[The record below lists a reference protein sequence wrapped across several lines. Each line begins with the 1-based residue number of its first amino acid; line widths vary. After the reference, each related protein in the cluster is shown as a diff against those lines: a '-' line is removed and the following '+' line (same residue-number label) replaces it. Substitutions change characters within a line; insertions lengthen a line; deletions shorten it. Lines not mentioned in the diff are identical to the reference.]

1 MILFTPDEL
10 LALQAGLHDTI
21 GTERCEL
28 ALTVNPE
35 EREQREAVIA
45 RCEAL
50 IKRIDNTLKAVK
62 EWTGDDAAWCGLIR
76 EAAETALE
84 ATATA
89 NGRNAAF
96 SDVMQRMDEEMMP

>member
-10 LALQAGLHDTI
+10 RDLRAGLQETI
-21 GTERCEL
+21 EAERQKIIESGS
-28 ALTVNPE
+28 PE
-35 EREQREAVIA
+35 YIAEREAIIA
-45 RCEAL
+45 RAETLTA
-50 IKRIDNTLKAVK
+50 RIDNTLKAVK

-96 SDVMQRMDEEMMP
+96 SDVMQRMDEELMP